1 MYQEIYPEEVSE
13 WLKRGARL
21 IDVRE
26 EWEYESGH
34 LPKAINIPLGRVG
47 SELEPDGRPVVLV
60 CASGGRS
67 GQAASLLSA
76 NGFSEVANLL
86 GGTAGWVAQ
95 RRRIEK

>member
-1 MYQEIYPEEVSE
+1 MYQDIYPEEVSE
-13 WLKRGARL
+13 WLRRGARI

-26 EWEYESGH
+26 EWEYGSGH
-34 LPKAINIPLGRVG
+34 LPGAINIPLGRVG
-47 SELEPDGRPVVLV
+47 TELEPDGRPVVLV

-86 GGTAGWVAQ
+86 GGMAGWAAQ
-95 RRRIEK
+95 QRRIEK